1 MSKRIPPDQWFESL
15 AGETD
20 APRKRTRRASSKLK
34 SRVYSALVK
43 RQQESGQLE
52 GLDKTKAEGM
62 GLCVFEELVRL
73 SKAGEK
79 VQSVNYCSVC
89 HARVLAEHV
98 ENAPIY
104 WAHCPYVKF
113 QNR

>member
-1 MSKRIPPDQWFESL
+1 MSKRIPDDDWFDAL
-15 AGETD
+15 AAD
-20 APRKRTRRASSKLK
+20 SVPPPKRKRRASSKLK
-34 SRVYSALVK
+34 SKVYSALIQ
-43 RQQESGQLE
+43 RQQESGPLE
-52 GLDKTKAEGM
+52 GLDKTKAAGE

-73 SKAGEK
+73 SKTGEK

-89 HARVLAEHV
+89 HARVLGEHV

-104 WAHCPYVKF
+104 WGHCPYVKF